1 MGKPFL
7 TSARETYEPPY
18 AEIIEFAVEG
28 GFAGS
33 GEETVLY
40 NDEDGTELSGRNEVT
55 DSWY

>member
-1 MGKPFL
+1 M